1 MEEQNQNQTESTVFK
16 EKESKVGPIIG
27 SIIVILIIII
37 GGIYFLSTRVEQ
49 IKEQNQ
55 NPEQSADELE
65 SEIDSFNTAEFEAE
79 IDAMI
84 GEFDSE

>member
-27 SIIVILIIII
+27 SIIIILIIII

-55 NPEQSADELE
+55 DPEQSADELE

-79 IDAMI
+79 VDAMI